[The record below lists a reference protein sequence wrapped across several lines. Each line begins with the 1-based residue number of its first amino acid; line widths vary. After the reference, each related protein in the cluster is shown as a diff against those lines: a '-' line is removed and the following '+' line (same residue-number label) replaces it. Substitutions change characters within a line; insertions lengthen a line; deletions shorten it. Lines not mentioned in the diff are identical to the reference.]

1 MSSRQNF
8 DFLDRLI
15 YKIIN
20 IKQTKKYNVGQPI
33 LGKFQKLCQIVLF
46 IKNSKNH
53 LRNKLFR
60 NTCI

>member
-20 IKQTKKYNVGQPI
+20 IKQTKNIMLDNRY
-33 LGKFQKLCQIVLF
+33 
-46 IKNSKNH
+46 
-53 LRNKLFR
+53 
-60 NTCI
+60 